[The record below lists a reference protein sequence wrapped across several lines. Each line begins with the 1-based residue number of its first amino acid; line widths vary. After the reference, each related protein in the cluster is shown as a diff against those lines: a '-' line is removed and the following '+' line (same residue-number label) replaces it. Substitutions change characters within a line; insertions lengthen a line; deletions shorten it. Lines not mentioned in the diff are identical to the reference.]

1 MAARRER
8 AVRAVLA
15 YEELRIRIRRVG
27 AARYLMTANG
37 PARAAEVIAVGSEPA
52 AFRDQWDR
60 LIATELGYGPWEGSP
75 EGPSGGPS
83 VGASSGS
90 PDGSPDGPH
99 ATVPRLRA
107 LGRDVFRLLFGDGRP
122 AAEGDAGQSGEG
134 GREGVGSRVG
144 VCVDAAFD
152 RAQRMSP
159 PRGLRI
165 RFDLPPELR
174 DLPLESLCAPADNPQ
189 QTFALNHGYS
199 LVRSL
204 TGGPVGKQRLPEA
217 GDEPSVIRL
226 LVACASPRGLERLRA
241 AEEVA
246 TLRRDLSEVA
256 VHLTVL
262 ERTTRARLD
271 RALATHPELPT
282 AVLLIAHGTYDEKIG
297 KGVVALETENGG
309 IDRVPADL
317 LSSTLLNAR
326 RLRLVVLNLCS
337 GADSSYLEP
346 FSGLAQSL
354 IGGGVPAVVA
364 MRGRVSDVSAGA
376 FSPEL
381 LKGIAANKTVDEA
394 MAAARLRIYCQPQHT
409 AVEWATPTLFL
420 HEECRQGWLFKAR
433 EVQDDAFEAQGAEG
447 GGGGGSEGGVGG
459 RPVADPLREG
469 AEALR
474 TLKSHVG
481 HVRSADLIGA
491 ARFQRDLGHW
501 EQVQRI
507 LMAPTQVYADERRRM
522 RAEAA
527 FEQAWPE
534 LDKLCALLAGERDA
548 RGAEAQLDVV
558 RDRLPDA
565 LPGALE
571 AEVDGLRR
579 LAALVDEARA
589 AEAAADWAT
598 AIDRYEDVLA
608 ARPGGLRDVAE
619 RLAAARDELHVARTC
634 EAAESARRA
643 GDWGA
648 AAQSYAAVLALR
660 PGHRTATAW
669 VSYVAGRTAEA
680 NEDWPTAQSAYAAC
694 AEVEGAAQRAAY
706 ARGRA
711 AAESGA
717 WAAARDA
724 FAEAGGGSGSRSGSG
739 VGGGCGVLAGGGGGS
754 GVGVGGES
762 GSGGGAGSGVGVGGK
777 LASGH
782 GGESPSG
789 ASGGV
794 GSGEGPGSGPGV
806 GVGVGGKLGSG
817 HRGESASGAD
827 GGPRAGSGP
836 GVGAGVGAES
846 GSGSGVGAES
856 GSGSGVGGESGSGG
870 MGSLRTEAKGGS
882 EAGGAAESET
892 GAGSGSGSAFGPGA
906 EVGSQVDCRN
916 WYGYCAGRA
925 ADAAGLWDAAVA
937 GYAAAGG
944 FEDSAVRLLYARG
957 RGAAEAGRFADALTD
972 LAAAAA
978 RDWDTEPFLGEL
990 RRRVYEAALTATEA
1004 ADWPAALTHL
1014 TPLPEDYRAVR
1025 ALRRYAEGKSAA
1037 GAGEWGAAAE
1047 AFGKCVAAGGGARGG
1062 RAASGERPF
1071 GSRAGARGTEAGAEP
1086 AGGEDRSSGV
1096 GAATRTRAGTG
1107 AAGQGSFRNGAGV
1120 GIGGTGLTAES
1131 GADPD
1136 AAPAASDERPSGTDP
1151 RAPAEDTPS
1160 NGPGAHGTDTRAGA
1174 EPDASLA
1181 PADECPSSNGTEPRT
1196 DCLANPASGAATG
1209 PADAY
1214 SVRDGEHV
1222 QATASA
1228 PHTYAGHPLA
1238 QGGDRAAVGV
1248 VDRVLADAADLW
1260 RYARGRL
1267 CQARGQWDDALA
1279 LFVGLPSEVADV
1291 PDRVLYA
1298 RGRAADARGEWNGV
1312 IDGFGRLPD
1321 AYADG
1326 EVGVRRLYA
1335 RARVAAD
1342 LRDDW
1347 PAVLSL
1353 LTGVPDEARE
1363 GAVGALRRKAAG
1375 RRAEATGDWAAACE
1389 IYARA
1394 FPDGP
1399 PDSTAPT
1406 PSAPSVASAP
1416 PAPTAPSTPPA
1427 PAPGRTPTTP
1437 KPTDPGTPAPRPHPH
1452 PDTGPHPDLAPTPH
1466 PTPDPEALP
1475 LYRYA
1480 LARSHEACGR
1490 WPEALGLYL
1499 HLDDAWSDVPLR
1511 RRYVRARVEE
1521 ERAEGREAWQRVADA
1536 YAALERD
1543 HVRADGPDSDVAA
1556 RGRYAR
1562 VRAAEADAD
1571 WAGVAAEADALGP
1584 HRDAPA
1590 VAAYARGRL
1599 ADAHQEWQSAADAF
1613 RQCPGHRD
1621 ADAHLA
1627 YAEGRLLEAAGRW
1640 SAAVDAYERAGGALD
1655 RADVRCRRLRRLI
1668 GLLPWADGLIAAPLV
1683 ADPFAVRDQAF
1694 PYLALRDAG
1703 VDPGASMDV
1712 VKNASYA
1719 LLERGTMSWHERVA
1733 LERLRLPGRRL
1744 QLDALLYRWHS
1755 PDALREALA
1764 SLSPDEGPGLLDA
1777 LCARSPQDA
1786 PLLLLLARDRE
1797 TAAAEW
1803 ERRLKQAP
1811 GDMAVVH
1818 GLAAARLWQAQEL
1831 EQSGAW
1837 EHAVRAWESALAYWA
1852 TLLSD
1857 DEYWDG
1863 WRVERAAAYRRD
1875 LTHDDMASL
1884 RWELSQH
1891 LFEQLS
1897 AYEQRH
1903 SEQDRPQQA
1912 AAYQELGALLES
1924 ELGGARVLKDVG
1936 GLPSVPGAG
1945 ATLACGPRYLRLL
1958 HLQEPFAALAAELD
1972 AAAQQGKDP
1981 GEYAV
1986 RELRWAFSELARS
1999 FALCEVR
2006 KFESALRALPAFRT
2020 LTTLPDDCA
2029 GPAAE
2034 AGHAEECGHCRD
2046 FLRRNPA
2053 YVRLPRRHARLL
2065 QDGVELA
2072 VHIRLALAKTALT
2085 RGDGGLGEALEQWG
2099 ELVKVSRNA
2108 GMQARSKKAVIRTV
2122 LGRVEALTDEDG
2134 VHLGGCLD
2142 EAVTLVES
2150 VIEVLHPL
2158 DRELFS
2164 QLNAKLSALLSMR
2177 GVWRGYTRTKHG
2189 MWSDMHGAEA
2199 DLRRALALNPE
2210 SSHARDNL
2218 ARALVFTLDERTR
2231 EVPTRLKLLHEALG
2245 LLDVGLGQALTH
2257 RYRETLGEALDEL
2270 EKLIT
2275 RHLGVEGMG
2284 DLIRSDSQE
2293 TPPDDDDLPAWAAE
2307 LTGRA
2312 ERALLGGD
2320 ILWALHHL
2328 IRATRAEPTDHR
2340 IRRALLGAA
2349 HRWLAEL
2356 GPGTTAPRNQ
2366 QGGGVA

>member
-60 LIATELGYGPWEGSP
+60 LIATELGYGPREGSP

-122 AAEGDAGQSGEG
+122 AAEGDAGQGGEG

-204 TGGPVGKQRLPEA
+204 AGGPVGKQRLPEA

-447 GGGGGSEGGVGG
+447 GGGGGNGGGVGG

-558 RDRLPDA
+558 RERLPDA
-565 LPGALE
+565 LPDALE

-724 FAEAGGGSGSRSGSG
+724 FAEAGGGSGSRSGG
-739 VGGGCGVLAGGGGGS
+739 GLGGGCGALAGGGGGF
-754 GVGVGGES
+754 
-762 GSGGGAGSGVGVGGK
+762 
-777 LASGH
+777 
-782 GGESPSG
+782 
-789 ASGGV
+789 GV
-794 GSGEGPGSGPGV
+794 GSGV
-806 GVGVGGKLGSG
+806 
-817 HRGESASGAD
+817 
-827 GGPRAGSGP
+827 
-836 GVGAGVGAES
+836 
-846 GSGSGVGAES
+846 
-856 GSGSGVGGESGSGG
+856 GVGGESGSGG
-870 MGSLRTEAKGGS
+870 MGSLRTGAKRGS
-882 EAGGAAESET
+882 EVGGAAEAESET
-892 GAGSGSGSAFGPGA
+892 GAGAGSAFGRSA
-906 EVGSQVDCRN
+906 EVGSTADCRN

-1071 GSRAGARGTEAGAEP
+1071 GSRAGARGTEAGAEAGAEP
-1086 AGGEDRSSGV
+1086 AGREDGSSGG

-1107 AAGQGSFRNGAGV
+1107 AAGQGPFRSGA
-1120 GIGGTGLTAES
+1120 GIGGTGPTAES

-1136 AAPAASDERPSGTDP
+1136 AAPAASDKRPSGTDP

-1399 PDSTAPT
+1399 PDSPAPT

-1416 PAPTAPSTPPA
+1416 PAPMAPSTPPA
-1427 PAPGRTPTTP
+1427 PAPGRTP
-1437 KPTDPGTPAPRPHPH
+1437 
-1452 PDTGPHPDLAPTPH
+1452 

-1562 VRAAEADAD
+1562 VRAAEAGAD

-1640 SAAVDAYERAGGALD
+1640 SDAVDAYERAGGALD

-1744 QLDALLYRWHS
+1744 QLDALLYRWHA

-1972 AAAQQGKDP
+1972 AAALQGKDP

-2006 KFESALRALPAFRT
+2006 KFGSALRALPAFRT